1 MKKTFIYNHDSLPF
15 PSCLPHS
22 IFAPQPVFTYLF
34 LLGIIYYL
42 FGLRTHIHEL
52 FRHSSSFYFLRMKFA
67 YFQQFN
73 SPRTLHN
80 EPIYEGDETW
90 PDSGNGYGNMQ
101 TSTSLQ
107 FNHLLEGNKE
117 NGVQASNGVANQGWQ
132 DSPMK
137 YGQPLHMDMSSGY
150 A

>member
-1 MKKTFIYNHDSLPF
+1 MPL
-15 PSCLPHS
+15 
-22 IFAPQPVFTYLF
+22 FAN
-34 LLGIIYYL
+34 
-42 FGLRTHIHEL
+42 
-52 FRHSSSFYFLRMKFA
+52 MNFA

-90 PDSGNGYGNMQ
+90 PDSGIGNGYGSSVMT

-117 NGVQASNGVANQGWQ
+117 NGVKMSNGVLSNQGWQ
-132 DSPMK
+132 ESPSR
-137 YGQPLHMDMSSGY
+137 YAQPLHANTTEKYG
-150 A
+150 